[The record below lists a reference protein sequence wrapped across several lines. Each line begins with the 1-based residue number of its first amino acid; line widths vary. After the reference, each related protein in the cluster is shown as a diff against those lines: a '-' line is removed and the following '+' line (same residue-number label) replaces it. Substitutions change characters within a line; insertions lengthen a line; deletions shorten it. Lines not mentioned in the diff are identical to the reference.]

1 MFIIGVVVGV
11 VVTLLVLMVIV
22 PSKMFVVKESKLGFY
37 ETVEA
42 IEMSASELNWGMPH
56 KYDLQ
61 ATLKGKGFEV
71 KPVQV
76 ISLCK
81 PNHANQVLSQDS
93 ERHISAI
100 LPCRMAV
107 YEKGG
112 KTYISYMN
120 TGFLSNVMSKKVKP
134 VMGQVG
140 AELELV
146 IRQIVR

>member
-1 MFIIGVVVGV
+1 MFIIGLVVGAV
-11 VVTLLVLMVIV
+11 ATLIVFMVIV
-22 PSKMFVVKESKLGFY
+22 PSKMFVVKESRHSFH

-42 IEMSASELNWGMPH
+42 IEKSASELNWGMPH

-81 PNHANQVLSQDS
+81 PNLADQVLSQDS
-93 ERHISAI
+93 ERHVSAI
-100 LPCRMAV
+100 LPCRIAV

-120 TGFLSNVMSKKVKP
+120 AGFLSNVMSKKVKP

-140 AELELV
+140 AELEVV
-146 IRQIVR
+146 IRQIVK

>member
-1 MFIIGVVVGV
+1 MFIIGVVTGA
-11 VVTLLVLMVIV
+11 VVTLLVLMLIV
-22 PSKMFVVKESKLGFY
+22 PAKMFVAKESKHGFQ

-42 IEMSASELNWGMPH
+42 IEQSASELNWGMPH

-61 ATLKGKGFEV
+61 ATLKGKGLEV

-81 PNHANQVLSQDS
+81 PNLANQVLSQDS
-93 ERHISAI
+93 ERHVSAI
-100 LPCRMAV
+100 LPCRIAV

-112 KTYISYMN
+112 KTYISYLN
-120 TGFLSNVMSKKVKP
+120 AGFLSNIMSKKVKP

-140 AELELV
+140 AELEVV
-146 IRQIVR
+146 IRQIVK

>member
-1 MFIIGVVVGV
+1 MFIIGVVTGA
-11 VVTLLVLMVIV
+11 VVTLLVLMLIV
-22 PSKMFVVKESKLGFY
+22 PAKIFVVKESKHGFQ

-42 IEMSASELNWGMPH
+42 IEQSASELNWGMPH

-61 ATLKGKGFEV
+61 ATLKGKGLEV

-81 PNHANQVLSQDS
+81 PNLANQVLSQDS
-93 ERHISAI
+93 ERHVSAI
-100 LPCRMAV
+100 LPCRIAV

-112 KTYISYMN
+112 KTYISYLN
-120 TGFLSNVMSKKVKP
+120 AGFLSNIMSKKVKP

-140 AELELV
+140 AELEVV
-146 IRQIVR
+146 IRQIVK

>member
-1 MFIIGVVVGV
+1 MFIIGLVVGAV
-11 VVTLLVLMVIV
+11 ATLLVFMVIV
-22 PSKMFVVKESKLGFY
+22 PSKMFVVKESRHSFH

-42 IEMSASELNWGMPH
+42 IEKSASELNWGMPH

-81 PNHANQVLSQDS
+81 PNLADQVLSQDS
-93 ERHISAI
+93 ERHVSAI
-100 LPCRMAV
+100 LPCRIAV

-120 TGFLSNVMSKKVKP
+120 AGFLSNVMSKKVKP

-140 AELELV
+140 AELEVV
-146 IRQIVR
+146 IRQIVK